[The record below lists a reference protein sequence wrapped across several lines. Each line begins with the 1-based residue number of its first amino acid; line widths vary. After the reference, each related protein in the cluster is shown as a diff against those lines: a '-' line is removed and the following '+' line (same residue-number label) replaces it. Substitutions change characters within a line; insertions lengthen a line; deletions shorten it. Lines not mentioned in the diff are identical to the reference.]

1 MRPSSTTCSAA
12 ASSSTST
19 SVVRNGVRASRPGY
33 GLKELEAFLDFRRQ
47 AEIQDGGTSIIVFE
61 QWMQTRDPALLAQI
75 DEYNRED
82 CIATLL
88 LRDWLLE
95 RRAEALAR
103 FGPFPLPEPEG
114 AEAASRRRRR
124 RARSFART
132 LLERGRGARG
142 AAARLPRPRAQARL
156 VGVLR
161 PDRDDAGRARRG
173 RRVDRPA
180 GAASASP
187 SRSGPLARVHAHA
200 SRRRS
205 TRSAQGQSTI
215 DPATR
220 KSPGEILEVDRE
232 ARRLVLKRGP
242 SFEDV
247 PLPEA
252 LVPGRPY
259 DTHDQEDALE
269 RLGRSLLAG
278 DGRYPA
284 LESILRREP
293 FDRPV
298 QTSDL
303 DEMKEL
309 VLSLDGRHLVIQ
321 GPPGSGK
328 TWTSGRLIA
337 HLLAQGKRVGVAS
350 TSHKAIHNLL
360 DAVEDAAAELGR
372 RRSAG

>member
-1 MRPSSTTCSAA
+1 M
-12 ASSSTST
+12 
-19 SVVRNGVRASRPGY
+19 RASRPGY
-33 GLKELEAFLDFRRQ
+33 GLKELEALPPISAVS

-82 CIATLL
+82 CIATRL

-95 RRAEALAR
+95 RRAEALER
-103 FGPFPLPEPEG
+103 FGPFPLPEPEEPKPMPPEKAARAELRSALLG
-114 AEAASRRRRR
+114 AGEELAAQ
-124 RARSFART
+124 
-132 LLERGRGARG
+132 LLDYHDRERKPVWWAFFDRIEMTPAELVEDADSIGRLSAGRGAG
-142 AAARLPRPRAQARL
+142 
-156 VGVLR
+156 
-161 PDRDDAGRARRG
+161 AGR
-173 RRVDRPA
+173 
-180 GAASASP
+180 
-187 SRSGPLARVHAHA
+187 PLARVHAQLPGAGAQDRRGAEHDRSGDAEGRRARSSSSTGRSAGSCSSAARA
-200 SRRRS
+200 SRRS
-205 TRSAQGQSTI
+205 
-215 DPATR
+215 
-220 KSPGEILEVDRE
+220 
-232 ARRLVLKRGP
+232 
-242 SFEDV
+242 

-259 DTHDQEDALE
+259 DTKDQEDALE

-278 DGRYPA
+278 DRRYPA

-328 TWTSGRLIA
+328 TWTSRAADRAPAGARQARRRRLDEPQGDPQPARRGR
-337 HLLAQGKRVGVAS
+337 G
-350 TSHKAIHNLL
+350 
-360 DAVEDAAAELGR
+360 GR
-372 RRSAG
+372 RGVGRRTSPG